1 MTQPYYQHVPYA
13 SPGVKPPRR
22 FGRGLFGWVLF
33 IVLGLM
39 LFTLLRQQRNVYQP
53 ISLSDFYSSLLD
65 GRVSKITIE
74 SDEVTGR
81 YLPLGSAT
89 TTFSTYFRVELPPG
103 TGSNWAFCQWV
114 LENRHGA
121 VINAEANN
129 NLLLQFVLPLVP
141 WLLIFGFIWFFV
153 LRGLRK
159 VAPAK
164 NAGPVEV
171 VILNPPY
178 AQSSAPQTAPG
189 GQTISSLLMIAISS
203 MVLVSGCGYQ
213 QSGSMEN
220 AAGYQNHT
228 LFRDDVQTVA
238 VPIFTNRTYY
248 RGVEFGLT
256 KAVINQLEGQ
266 SPYKV
271 VPRERADTILTGEI
285 ERVVVH
291 TTSESFTSGLPQDQ
305 RYLITV
311 GFTWKDLRT
320 GKILVE
326 RHQFEQTATWY
337 PTLGEGQRVA
347 QEESIERLAL
357 AIVQEM
363 QADWGK
369 P

>member
-33 IVLGLM
+33 GALAVM
-39 LFTLLRQQRNVYQP
+39 LLTLLRQQKNNYQSV
-53 ISLSDFYSSLLD
+53 SLSQFYDDLLA
-65 GRVSKITIE
+65 GKIQRVTVE
-74 SDEVTGR
+74 SDEVSG
-81 YLPLGSAT
+81 YYNSAA
-89 TTFSTYFRVELPPG
+89 SGLSGVKYFRAALPAG
-103 TGSNWAFCQWV
+103 TGSNWPFTQWV

-121 VINAEANN
+121 NVDAENNN
-129 NLLLQFVLPLVP
+129 NLVLQFLLPLVP
-141 WLLIFGFIWFFV
+141 WLLIFFFIWFFV
-153 LRGLRK
+153 FRSLRK
-159 VAPAK
+159 
-164 NAGPVEV
+164 NAQARKHPVEV
-171 VILNPPY
+171 VILNPP
-178 AQSSAPQTAPG
+178 AIPPPIPG
-189 GQTISSLLMIAISS
+189 VGNPATNVGLIGLAVAALFLS
-203 MVLVSGCGYQ
+203 SGCGYQ
-213 QSGSMEN
+213 QSGSMDN
-220 AAGYQNHT
+220 AAGYQWHT
-228 LFRDDVQTVA
+228 LYRDDVRTVA

-248 RGVEFGLT
+248 RGVEFQLS

-285 ERVVVH
+285 ERIFVH

-326 RHQFEQTATWY
+326 RHNYEQTATWY

-347 QEESIERLAL
+347 EQESIERLAL